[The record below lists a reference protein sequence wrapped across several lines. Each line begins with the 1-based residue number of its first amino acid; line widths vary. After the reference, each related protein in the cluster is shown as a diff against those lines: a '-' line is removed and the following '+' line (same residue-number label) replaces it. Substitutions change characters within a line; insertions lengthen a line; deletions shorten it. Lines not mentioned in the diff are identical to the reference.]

1 MGNGALVI
9 RAAGEDDL
17 PAIDAIYN
25 HYVAKSTCTWQY
37 EPTPAAE
44 RRVWLAAHDTE
55 HPVTVAVLDDEI
67 AGFGSLSVYNKREGY
82 RFTVE
87 NTVYVHSER
96 QRRGIGG
103 ALLADLIERARALG
117 HRSIIAGVSADQP
130 GSLALHRAHG
140 FVEVARLREVGF
152 KFGLWLD
159 LVFLQR
165 MLP

>member
-1 MGNGALVI
+1 MGLGELVI

-25 HYVAKSTCTWQY
+25 HYVANATCTWQY
-37 EPTPAAE
+37 EPTPSAE
-44 RRVWLAAHDTE
+44 RRVWLAAHDQE
-55 HPVTVAVLDDEI
+55 HPVTVAMLDGQV

-87 NTVYVHSER
+87 NTVYVHPER
-96 QRRGIGG
+96 QRRGVGR
-103 ALLADLIERARALG
+103 ALLADLIERARAVG
-117 HRSIIAGVSADQP
+117 HRTIIAAVSADQP
-130 GSLALHRAHG
+130 ASLELHRAHG

-159 LVFLQR
+159 CVYLQK
-165 MLP
+165 ML